1 MEEPKFSK
9 EYKDKLDW
17 LMQEASTPK
26 LKEIIAKLYGVSEE
40 AGKILLNLVES
51 GGLSSKN

>member
-1 MEEPKFSK
+1 MEQEFTY
-9 EYKDKLDW
+9 EYKKKLDF

-40 AGKILLNLVES
+40 AGKILLNLVEN
-51 GGLSSKN
+51 GGLG